1 MKLRLKSII
10 IAADENKQITKATR
24 FLAFVFLMKLSFA
37 TYFAGFAFGLES
49 SMEAQVGAA

>member
-10 IAADENKQITKATR
+10 IAADENKQLTKATR
-24 FLAFVFLMKLSFA
+24 FLAFVLLMKLSFA

-49 SMEAQVGAA
+49 SMEVLV